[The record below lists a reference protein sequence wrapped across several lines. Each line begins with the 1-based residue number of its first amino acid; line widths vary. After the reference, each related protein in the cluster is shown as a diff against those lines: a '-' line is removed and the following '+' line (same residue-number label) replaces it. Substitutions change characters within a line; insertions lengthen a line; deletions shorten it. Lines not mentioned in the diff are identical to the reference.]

1 MRAQELKIARN
12 TKANMTNIVEQFS
25 IPDGFADIL
34 KSFTREV
41 LRDQPEDINAYAAE
55 YFAALA
61 AQQAPTSENEDLNI
75 DMGGLR
81 ERIENMFVSADVEGK
96 GYLNRTQFME
106 VMSTVQG
113 ELNMSDADLRHVM
126 SEADENDD
134 GMIDFNEFLP
144 LALSI
149 FEAIYAKQDLHKH
162 EEEAVNK
169 ASDLLLHG
177 MTRQELE
184 SMLHT
189 LFNRADTEGKGY
201 LDRQQFGKV
210 LKDSDLGFTRREINT
225 LMHQVDENEDGVIE
239 FSEFVPLA
247 FELCVGIMARSLA
260 TQDLPT
266 GVKEAEEFFVALF
279 SNADTDG
286 SGHLKL
292 NDIKHLIAQADLGL
306 SRVQIS
312 ALMSEAKR
320 DPKDSKVDYRKFA
333 PVAAQMVSSIINFQ
347 NAEDQAIQRER
358 REQDQYALVHGRD
371 AEGFYNDISASFA
384 QIDQQGTGVLS
395 IDQICDA
402 IQGALAESSE
412 NDYNALLSLCM
423 PADESGEMFYY
434 QDILEYGFRVLQTAN
449 RDMNYSS
456 YVN

>member
-1 MRAQELKIARN
+1 MAPLLLLLLLFDLNEIYNKFIIFFYIIIIVIIITVFFFSCAALLHGPLRWGRVYRGGMRAQELKIARN

-210 LKDSDLGFTRREINT
+210 LKDSDLGFT
-225 LMHQVDENEDGVIE
+225 
-239 FSEFVPLA
+239 P
-247 FELCVGIMARSLA
+247 
-260 TQDLPT
+260 
-266 GVKEAEEFFVALF
+266 
-279 SNADTDG
+279 
-286 SGHLKL
+286 
-292 NDIKHLIAQADLGL
+292 
-306 SRVQIS
+306 
-312 ALMSEAKR
+312 
-320 DPKDSKVDYRKFA
+320 
-333 PVAAQMVSSIINFQ
+333 
-347 NAEDQAIQRER
+347 
-358 REQDQYALVHGRD
+358 
-371 AEGFYNDISASFA
+371 
-384 QIDQQGTGVLS
+384 
-395 IDQICDA
+395 
-402 IQGALAESSE
+402 
-412 NDYNALLSLCM
+412 
-423 PADESGEMFYY
+423 
-434 QDILEYGFRVLQTAN
+434 
-449 RDMNYSS
+449 
-456 YVN
+456 